1 MASLETRIRDLATGI
16 GTALKT
22 TRVLLNNNAA
32 NLNALNTTVKT
43 NIVAAINE
51 LVTSIATKQNS
62 LGFTP
67 IDAATK
73 GVANGVASLDSGG
86 KVPSAQLPAYVDDV
100 LEFANL
106 AAFPGTGET
115 GKIYITLDTNKEY
128 RWSGTIYI
136 ELVSSPGTTDAVPE
150 GATNLYFTNGRAIAA
165 LATPLGT
172 YDTDYVAVFTTALT

>member
-32 NLNALNTTVKT
+32 NLSALNTTVKT

-51 LVTSIATKQNS
+51 LVTSIAGKQAS

-73 GVANGVASLDSGG
+73 GVANGVASLDGAG
-86 KVPSAQLPAYVDDV
+86 KVPAAQLPSYVDDV

-106 AAFPGTGET
+106 AAFPGTGAT
-115 GKIYITLDTNKEY
+115 GVLYIALDTNKEY
-128 RWSGTIYI
+128 RWSGTVYV
-136 ELVSSPGTTDAVPE
+136 ELVSSPGSTDAVPE
-150 GATNLYFTNGRAIAA
+150 GTTNKYFTDARAITA

-172 YDTDYVAVFTTALT
+172 YDTDYVAVFTAALV